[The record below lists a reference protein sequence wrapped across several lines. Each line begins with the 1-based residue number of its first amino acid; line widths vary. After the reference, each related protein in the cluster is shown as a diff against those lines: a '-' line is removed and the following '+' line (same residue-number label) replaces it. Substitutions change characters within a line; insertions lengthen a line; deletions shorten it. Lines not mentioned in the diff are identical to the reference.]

1 MSHHKVSEIDEY
13 KTHNSYFGTICNCR
27 QIDSST
33 GIGQIE
39 QVRIKMALFINKVL
53 SRIGRLILRQRKDV
67 EQGLSL

>member
-13 KTHNSYFGTICNCR
+13 KTHNSCFGTICNRR

-33 GIGQIE
+33 GIRHKE

-67 EQGLSL
+67 EQGLLL